1 MDADTIWATVASE
14 RRYLADLLDGLAPDD
29 WERTSLC
36 TEWRIR
42 DVVAHVAWTP
52 QPPGPWQL
60 LTAAV
65 AHRFDF
71 NAMNRDM
78 AVGFAQ
84 QRTPEQLVDELRRY
98 ADLHRKPVVTTLDN
112 LLFDTVVHVQDVAIP
127 LGIEHPV
134 DESVST
140 AALDRVWAMGW
151 PFHAKRQ
158 LAGLRLI
165 ATDTSWT
172 AGEGTAEVHGP
183 AVSLLLLMTGRAAA
197 LGQVDGPGAAQL
209 RSRQL

>member
-1 MDADTIWATVASE
+1 MDADTIWATVAAE
-14 RRYLADLLDGLAPDD
+14 RRYLADLLDGLAPAD
-29 WERTSLC
+29 WERGSLC

-60 LTAAV
+60 LVAAV

-71 NAMNRDM
+71 DAMNRDM
-78 AVGFAQ
+78 AVDFAE
-84 QRTPEQLVDELRRY
+84 RHSPAQLVDQLRRC
-98 ADLHRKPVVTTLDN
+98 ADLRRRPVVTTLEN

-127 LGIEHPV
+127 SGIEHPV
-134 DESVST
+134 DAAVST

-151 PFHAKRQ
+151 PFHARRR
-158 LAGLRLI
+158 LAGLRLV

-172 AGEGTAEVHGP
+172 AGTGSAAVHGP
-183 AVSLLLLMTGRAAA
+183 AVALLLLMTGRAAA

-209 RSRQL
+209 RSRQP